1 MESQDDPHKKKKRSN
16 IIIREMDIDDLAT
29 VFHLGEQLFKARHVP
44 NLYRTWDEFEVI
56 ELFNS
61 DSEFCLVA
69 EVDDK
74 MVGFALGTT
83 ITKNHSAW
91 KYGQLAWLGVEP
103 AYHRYGIAT
112 RLFNQFLELMTKS
125 GVRMLLVD
133 TEADNLPALHFFRKL
148 GFGNPEEHVY
158 LTLNIAK
165 HQRMNGK
172 GKKTAPPARP
182 LVPNGNSTHE

>member
-1 MESQDDPHKKKKRSN
+1 MESQDDPSRKKKRLTVT
-16 IIIREMDIDDLAT
+16 IRQMEIDDLAT
-29 VFHLGEQLFKARHVP
+29 VFHLGERLFKARHVP
-44 NLYRTWDEFEVI
+44 NLYRTWDEYEVI
-56 ELFNS
+56 ELYNG

-69 EVDDK
+69 EVEERI
-74 MVGFALGTT
+74 VGFVLGTT

-91 KYGQLAWLGVEP
+91 KYGQLAWLGVDP
-103 AYHRYGIAT
+103 AYHRDGIAT
-112 RLFNQFLELMTKS
+112 KLFNEFLELMQKS

-165 HQRMNGK
+165 RRRGSGESK
-172 GKKTAPPARP
+172 R
-182 LVPNGNSTHE
+182 